1 MKIIETGLLYKTDYL
16 KKLILENPEL
26 PLLVFAGSEACPEDW
41 CSCACSDVRAEIGE
55 FLDAE
60 TDFMSYY
67 DDAGMCYEDRIQF
80 EEDLA
85 DWLEDNERENHPGM
99 TEDEWDAEVERR
111 IREFD
116 PYWKKCIILRVDN

>member
-1 MKIIETGLLYKTDYL
+1 MKIEETGLLYKTDLL

-41 CSCACSDVRAEIGE
+41 SSCACSDVRAEIGE
-55 FLDAE
+55 FLDVE
-60 TDFMSYY
+60 TEFMSYY
-67 DDAGMCYEDRIQF
+67 ADNGMCYNDRIQF

-99 TEDEWDAEVERR
+99 TEDEWDAEVEIR

-116 PYWKKCIILRVDN
+116 PYWKKCIILHVNN

>member
-1 MKIIETGLLYKTDYL
+1 MKIVETGLLYKTDLL

-41 CSCACSDVRAEIGE
+41 GSCACSDVYACIGE
-55 FLDAE
+55 YLDAE
-60 TDFMSYY
+60 TEFMSN
-67 DDAGMCYEDRIQF
+67 DDMGMCYEDRFQF

-85 DWLEDNERENHPGM
+85 DWLEYNERENHPGM

-111 IREFD
+111 ICEFD